1 MTGVPDARVDAR
13 RAIGALATCVLLVA
27 CGGGKRIASAPPPE
41 VERTDPTGRG
51 AGWRTAATVAD
62 RARLRD
68 WRDAWIAALA
78 QIPQREI
85 ATDPQLFDPDR
96 ALPDP
101 LPPIGTYRCRTI
113 KLGAPGAGPSRFIA
127 HGWFSC
133 RIAQAARAGQTG
145 ELTFTRLGGAQRL
158 SGLLYHESRADA
170 APRPRAIFL
179 GSMALG
185 DEQRPMRYGTDPNRD
200 LAGIMERIGDRRW
213 RLILPRPHFESLLD
227 IVEIIPME

>member
-1 MTGVPDARVDAR
+1 MTGVGGTRADAR

-27 CGGGKRIASAPPPE
+27 CGGGKRIASAPSPE

-68 WRDAWIAALA
+68 WRDAWMDALA

-85 ATDPQLFDPDR
+85 AADPQLFDPDR
-96 ALPDP
+96 ALPEP

-113 KLGAPGAGPSRFIA
+113 KLGAPGAGASRFIA
-127 HGWFSC
+127 YGWFSC
-133 RIAQAARAGQTG
+133 RIEQPARTG
-145 ELTFTRLGGAQRL
+145 GDGDLTFTRLGGSQRP
-158 SGLLYHESRADA
+158 SGTLYRESRADS

-185 DEQRPMRYGTDPNRD
+185 DEQRPMRYGTDANRD

-213 RLILPRPHFESLLD
+213 RLILPRPRFESLLD